1 MPAGDDIKARFG
13 HRLKELRQARDISQE
28 ELAFRAGLHRTY
40 VSSAERGQRNVALVN
55 LEKLSRALEIEIADL
70 FRGMSMKT

>member
-13 HRLKELRQARDISQE
+13 YRLRELRQARGISQE

-40 VSSAERGQRNVALVN
+40 VSSAESGQRNVSLVN
-55 LEKLSRALEIEIADL
+55 IEKLSEALEIEIADL
-70 FRGMSMKT
+70 FRETVEHG